1 MNVLI
6 VAHPDDEILWFAP
19 QSFDLIV
26 IAFLAR
32 HDKPYAKPCRERAL
46 AEHPFKEKIVSL
58 DIDESGFWKD
68 KSRVKQYQASR
79 EKLFESLLKLK
90 QEYSFTKIFTHNSEG
105 EYGHDDHILVNEAV
119 TSLFSEVEIF
129 YPIHANNY
137 EEQGKTISI
146 LNNIEL
152 YNQIKAIYVKN
163 KAWTW
168 NNDYLP
174 PAELAYSLHQGR

>member
-32 HDKPYAKPCRERAL
+32 HDKPYAKHCREMAL
-46 AEHPFKEKIVSL
+46 AEHPFKEKIISL
-58 DIDESGFWKD
+58 AIDESGFWKD
-68 KSRVKQYQASR
+68 KSRVKQYHASR
-79 EKLFESLLKLK
+79 EQLFESLLKLK

-119 TSLFSEVEIF
+119 TALFSEIEIF
-129 YPIHANNY
+129 CPFDVNCG
-137 EEQGKTISI
+137 EQGKTISI
-146 LNNIEL
+146 LNNLEI
-152 YNQIKAIYVKN
+152 YNQVKAIYVKN

-168 NNDYLP
+168 NKDYLP
-174 PAELAYSLHQGR
+174 PTELSYSLHTR